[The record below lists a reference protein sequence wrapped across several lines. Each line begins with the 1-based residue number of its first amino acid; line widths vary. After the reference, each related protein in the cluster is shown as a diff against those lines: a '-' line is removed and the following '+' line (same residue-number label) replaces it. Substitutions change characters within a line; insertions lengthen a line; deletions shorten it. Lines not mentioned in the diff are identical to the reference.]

1 MGCAKG
7 SQSLLDLVMHRVAA
21 ARAQDREVSHGW
33 CYIEF
38 GEVGGR
44 GKGQS

>member
-1 MGCAKG
+1 MCEGIPEFVRFSDA
-7 SQSLLDLVMHRVAA
+7 QSDA